1 MPRFRLRSVLTV
13 AVTVGIFC
21 LAAAVLQRQLAGVQW
36 ADVLVHLRAVQ
47 WLTVAAALAFC
58 GLSYASLAY
67 LEILAVQE
75 AAGLGGCSQRRA
87 FATALVAYPI
97 GHAVGVGA
105 LSGGAVRL
113 RWYTAAGLSLA
124 EVGQVVVL
132 CTIPYAVGL
141 GVLLSVS
148 LLWRGE
154 IAAALLH
161 VPAHWATAL
170 AVASL
175 LFHVGYVTA
184 TFRVRGRWQW
194 PRWLGGLSLKLPSGR
209 LTRMQYLLG
218 VVDVGAAAGILYLF
232 LPADIGMSY
241 VAFLPLYVLC
251 IFAALASNVPAGL
264 GVFES
269 VLLVMLPHVPPGQ
282 LLGAMLLY
290 RCVYE
295 VVPLAWA
302 VLGLAFA
309 ELAGKGRSPK
319 LDN

>member
-1 MPRFRLRSVLTV
+1 
-13 AVTVGIFC
+13 
-21 LAAAVLQRQLAGVQW
+21 
-36 ADVLVHLRAVQ
+36 
-47 WLTVAAALAFC
+47 
-58 GLSYASLAY
+58 LSYH
-67 LEILAVQE
+67 EVLAVAE
-75 AAGLGGCSQRRA
+75 AADHGGCSRRRA
-87 FATALVAYPI
+87 IVTALVAYPI

-141 GVLLSVS
+141 GVLFSVS

-161 VPAHWATAL
+161 VPAGWATGLAL
-170 AVASL
+170 AFL
-175 LFHVGYVTA
+175 LFHIGYVTA
-184 TFRVRGRWQW
+184 TFRLRGHWQW
-194 PRWLGGLSLKLPSGR
+194 PRWLGGLSLKLPSGG

-232 LPADIGMSY
+232 LPSGIGMSY
-241 VAFLPLYVLC
+241 VEFLPLYVLC

-269 VLLVMLPHVPPGQ
+269 VLLVMLPHVPPSQ

-302 VLGLAFA
+302 VFGLALA

-319 LDN
+319 RNGQRDV

>member
-1 MPRFRLRSVLTV
+1 VPRFRLRSVLTV
-13 AVTVGIFC
+13 AVTLGIFY
-21 LAAAVLQRQLAGVQW
+21 LAASVLQRQLDGVQW
-36 ADVLVHLRAVQ
+36 ADVLVHLREVR
-47 WLTVAAALAFC
+47 WFTVVATLVCCAI
-58 GLSYASLAY
+58 SYSSLAY
-67 LEILAVQE
+67 HEVLAVAE
-75 AAGLGGCSQRRA
+75 AADNGSCSQRRA
-87 FATALVAYPI
+87 IATALVAYPI

-113 RWYTAAGLSLA
+113 RWYTAAGLSLS

-141 GVLLSVS
+141 GVWFSVS

-161 VPAHWATAL
+161 VPTSWATAL
-170 AVASL
+170 ALAFL

-184 TFRVRGRWQW
+184 TFRVRGHWQW
-194 PRWLGGLSLKLPSGR
+194 PRWLGGLSLKLPSGP

-232 LPADIGMSY
+232 LPSSIGMSY
-241 VAFLPLYVLC
+241 VEFLPLYVLC
-251 IFAALASNVPAGL
+251 IMAALASNVPAGL
-264 GVFES
+264 GVFEF
-269 VLLVMLPHVPPGQ
+269 VLLVMLPHVPPSQ

-302 VLGLAFA
+302 VFGLALA

-319 LDN
+319 LED